1 MKLFPYIS
9 KLKFNM
15 RPQLE
20 NLLSRTV
27 GLMYTLPLANNSIPQ
42 IAVSTQNDECF
53 HVLSSDQDLA
63 KVIYNGIVEYSFDN
77 LESYLDRLSDAQI
90 IALKT
95 KLKYNTAAE
104 EDIRLKYG
112 FYGEVLLFLFLQY
125 YHNANTV
132 ISRGWF
138 YQPTAN
144 AEVTGYDTYQMV
156 ERNGAVELWFGE
168 VKFYQSYTEA
178 VKKILKKVGTS
189 LSDDYLEANILD
201 ISQHVKKVNP
211 RSQIDR
217 IINAWL
223 DNPSII
229 IKDELIR
236 YNMTLVYPM
245 MVIFDDKDQT
255 YDDIIK
261 EVVEYINREFPA
273 IVYNVAIPTKL
284 FFMLLPVKSAK
295 TIKTQVLSWIDTK
308 EALI

>member
-1 MKLFPYIS
+1 MRQT
-9 KLKFNM
+9 LKDLI
-15 RPQLE
+15 RQV
-20 NLLSRTV
+20 V
-27 GLMYTLPLANNSIPQ
+27 GLEYTLPIDGAIPKVA
-42 IAVSTQNDECF
+42 ISTEPDGCYRVSTSN
-53 HVLSSDQDLA
+53 QDLA

-77 LESYLDRLSDAQI
+77 LDSYLDRLSDAQI

-95 KLKYNTAAE
+95 KLKYNAAAA

-125 YHNANTV
+125 YHNADTV

-138 YQPTAN
+138 YQPTAL

-156 ERNGAVELWFGE
+156 ERNGSVELWFGE
-168 VKFYQSYTEA
+168 VKFYQSYIEA

-201 ISQHVKKVNP
+201 ISQHVKEVNP
-211 RSQIDR
+211 KSQIDH

-223 DNPSII
+223 DNPSIV
-229 IKDELIR
+229 IKDELVK

-245 MVIFDDKDQT
+245 MVIFDDKSQI
-255 YDDIIK
+255 YDNIIK
-261 EVVEYINREFPA
+261 EVVEYINREYPT
-273 IVYNVAIPTKL
+273 ISYNVAIPTKL
-284 FFMLLPVKSAK
+284 FFMLLPVKSSKA
-295 TIKTQVLSWIDTK
+295 IKTQVLSWIDTK